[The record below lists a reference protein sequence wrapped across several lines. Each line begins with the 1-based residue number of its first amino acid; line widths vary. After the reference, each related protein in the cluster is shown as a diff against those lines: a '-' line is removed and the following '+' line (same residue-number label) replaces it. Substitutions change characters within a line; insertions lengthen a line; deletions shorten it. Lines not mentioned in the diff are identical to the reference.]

1 MGCGNSKDTV
11 NTNAHGKG
19 KVGSDKNGNIKN
31 SQDFKSVSE
40 SNDVMSSE
48 QQRKIDDQS
57 DEKSKGG
64 KGRGHGAKTPR
75 EPKEPREPVNEK
87 GYKGKPQKEIGYL
100 KRIRQH
106 LREAATGSDIE
117 ELEQAVLIF
126 EKNKLED
133 NGDRTD
139 ALERLKFLYLRKELR
154 DAILRRHPEV
164 LDRAISRVESSDY
177 RSELSHSLES
187 AKRLREH
194 LTELDQYRHDI
205 LTMDQLTI
213 SEIRSYH
220 HPPDGVHEIMMGTYM
235 LLGYEEEKLKDW
247 TDVQCLLGR
256 YGKESLI
263 REVRNADT
271 ININSKT
278 SQRVLNMQSK
288 FSLEQ
293 IRSVSNGAA
302 TFYVWN
308 DKMANKSD
316 KDRQEPQTSQ
326 TPTPGKQSG
335 KNTPA
340 PGDSKQNKPNSNKPQ
355 SNSKEKQPPKGQQ
368 PPKANKQT
376 NSNPKDKNPSQPKP
390 KDQNKAND
398 KPKDKKP
405 AQQPAKDKNP
415 VQPNAKDKNPTQP
428 NNPAQP
434 NAKDKNLNPQ
444 GSSDPDTKNKTAAQ
458 PVQPNSKNKTPT
470 QPNAKDAN
478 KIQSSKQTEQTKTN
492 VNTANQKNQVQQNS
506 NPTSSTI
513 TQPNTKSKSDAQQ
526 ATTDRKKTKG

>member
-19 KVGSDKNGNIKN
+19 KVGSDENGNIKN
-31 SQDFKSVSE
+31 SQ
-40 SNDVMSSE
+40 
-48 QQRKIDDQS
+48 
-57 DEKSKGG
+57 KSKGG
-64 KGRGHGAKTPR
+64 KGKGHGAKTPR

-87 GYKGKPQKEIGYL
+87 GYK

-164 LDRAISRVESSDY
+164 LDRAISRVESSEY
-177 RSELSHSLES
+177 RSELSHSLET

-235 LLGYEEEKLKDW
+235 LLGYEEEKLRDW

-293 IRSVSNGAA
+293 IRGVSNGAA

-340 PGDSKQNKPNSNKPQ
+340 PGDSKQNKPSSNKPQ
-355 SNSKEKQPPKGQQ
+355 SNPKEKQPPKGQQ

-376 NSNPKDKNPSQPKP
+376 NSNPKDKNQSQPKP
-390 KDQNKAND
+390 KDQNKANANQ
-398 KPKDKKP
+398 KDKKP
-405 AQQPAKDKNP
+405 AQQPTKDKNSVQPNAKDKNPAQPIANDKNPAQPNAKDKTP
-415 VQPNAKDKNPTQP
+415 VQPNAKDKNPTQS
-428 NNPAQP
+428 NAKDRNPSQP
-434 NAKDKNLNPQ
+434 NAKDKNQTPQ
-444 GSSDPDTKNKTAAQ
+444 GSSVPDTKNKTPAQ
-458 PVQPNSKNKTPT
+458 PVQPNSKGKPPT

-478 KIQSSKQTEQTKTN
+478 KVQSSKQTDQNMNKTN
-492 VNTANQKNQVQQNS
+492 VNIANQKNQVQQNS

-513 TQPNTKSKSDAQQ
+513 TQPNAKPKSDLQQ

>member
-19 KVGSDKNGNIKN
+19 KVGSDENGNIKN
-31 SQDFKSVSE
+31 SQ
-40 SNDVMSSE
+40 
-48 QQRKIDDQS
+48 
-57 DEKSKGG
+57 KSKGG
-64 KGRGHGAKTPR
+64 KGKGHGAKTPR

-87 GYKGKPQKEIGYL
+87 GYK

-164 LDRAISRVESSDY
+164 LDRAISRVESSEY
-177 RSELSHSLES
+177 RSELSHSLET

-235 LLGYEEEKLKDW
+235 LLGYEEEKLRDW

-293 IRSVSNGAA
+293 IRGVSNGAA

-316 KDRQEPQTSQ
+316 KDRLEPQTSQ

-340 PGDSKQNKPNSNKPQ
+340 PGDSKQNKPSSNKPQ
-355 SNSKEKQPPKGQQ
+355 SNPKEKQPPKGQQ

-376 NSNPKDKNPSQPKP
+376 NSNPKDKNQSQPKP
-390 KDQNKAND
+390 KDQNKANANQ
-398 KPKDKKP
+398 KDKKP
-405 AQQPAKDKNP
+405 AQQPTKDKNSVQPNAKDKNPAQPIANDKNPAQPNAKDKTP
-415 VQPNAKDKNPTQP
+415 VQPNAKDKNPTQS
-428 NNPAQP
+428 NAKDRNPSQP
-434 NAKDKNLNPQ
+434 NAKDKNQIPQ
-444 GSSDPDTKNKTAAQ
+444 GSSVPDTKNKTPAQ
-458 PVQPNSKNKTPT
+458 PVQPSSKDKPPT

-478 KIQSSKQTEQTKTN
+478 KVQSSKQTDQNMNKTN

-513 TQPNTKSKSDAQQ
+513 TQPNAKPKSDPQQ

>member
-11 NTNAHGKG
+11 NTNANGKG

-31 SQDFKSVSE
+31 SQ
-40 SNDVMSSE
+40 
-48 QQRKIDDQS
+48 
-57 DEKSKGG
+57 KSKGG
-64 KGRGHGAKTPR
+64 RGRGHEAKTPR
-75 EPKEPREPVNEK
+75 QPKEPREPVNEK
-87 GYKGKPQKEIGYL
+87 GYK
-100 KRIRQH
+100 KRIRHH

-117 ELEQAVLIF
+117 ELEQAVVIF
-126 EKNKLED
+126 EKNNLED

-164 LDRAISRVESSDY
+164 LDRAISRVESSEY
-177 RSELSHSLES
+177 RSELSHSLET

-220 HPPDGVHEIMMGTYM
+220 HPPDGVHEVMMGTYM
-235 LLGYEEEKLKDW
+235 LLGYEEEKLRDW
-247 TDVQCLLGR
+247 TDIQCLLGR

-293 IRSVSNGAA
+293 IRGVSNGAA

-335 KNTPA
+335 KTTPA
-340 PGDSKQNKPNSNKPQ
+340 HKDSKQNKPISNKPQ
-355 SNSKEKQPPKGQQ
+355 SNPKENQPPKGQQ
-368 PPKANKQT
+368 PPKANKQA

-390 KDQNKAND
+390 KDQNKANAN
-398 KPKDKKP
+398 PQDKKP
-405 AQQPAKDKNP
+405 AQQPAKDKNS
-415 VQPNAKDKNPTQP
+415 VQPNTKDKTPAQPNAKENKPAPPNAKDKNPVQP

-434 NAKDKNLNPQ
+434 NAKDKNQHPQ
-444 GSSDPDTKNKTAAQ
+444 GSSGPDTKNKTPAQ
-458 PVQPNSKNKTPT
+458 PAQPNSKDKPPA

-478 KIQSSKQTEQTKTN
+478 KVQAGKEKDQNKNLSKTN
-492 VNTANQKNQVQQNS
+492 VNAANQKNQVHQNS
-506 NPTSSTI
+506 SPTSSTI
-513 TQPNTKSKSDAQQ
+513 TQPSTKPKSDPQQ
-526 ATTDRKKTKG
+526 AAADRKKTKG